1 MATNQTANYNLNQ
14 WLSTDQVLRTD
25 FNADNAKLDA
35 ALQGLQ
41 QSIASETAARAAA
54 IQAEQQVRAAAIQGE
69 QQARA
74 ALQAELLALMPS
86 VKLGEWKLTAAAQ
99 QLLVSLSGKDLSSFT
114 GLRVVYDGRGCSG
127 TICLQINGMGGG
139 YRSASDNEY
148 SSSQS
153 ESCLM
158 VGSNENCRSS
168 MEIFPYL
175 SGLGFVWDQVSYYN
189 DYYLNVSR
197 NYGILPGVVFT
208 NLEELKFYGIQDTVT
223 MGTGTSVTVYGLRD

>member
-41 QSIASETAARAAA
+41 QSIASETA
-54 IQAEQQVRAAAIQGE
+54 
-69 QQARA
+69 ARA